1 MHSMRLR
8 MINPT
13 HAFDGRKGGGRTM
26 PFKAQI
32 LIAPL
37 INQKRALW
45 LGL

>member
-13 HAFDGRKGGGRTM
+13 HVIDGHNGGGRTM
-26 PFKAQI
+26 QFKAQI

-37 INQKRALW
+37 IDQKRARLIA
-45 LGL
+45 L